1 MSFDRSVLAT
11 LYDPNINKI
20 LHTIIQ
26 QKTARLKDLVSDDM
40 SEQQTLCAIEKL
52 KGANLIKESP
62 SPIPDLATY
71 FITASGL
78 LAGREVKG

>member
-1 MSFDRSVLAT
+1 MSFDPSVLVT
-11 LYDPNINKI
+11 LYDPKINKI
-20 LHTIIQ
+20 LHTIVR
-26 QKTARLKDLVSDDM
+26 QKTARLKDLVSNDI
-40 SEQQTLCAIEKL
+40 SEEETLRAIEQL
-52 KGANLIKESP
+52 KSANLIKESP